1 MSVLVK
7 DRKES
12 KMLFIDKSREL
23 EEYTIEQCV
32 KFPKKY
38 TFSLANPLIDMA
50 RNICNLTIMA
60 NSTYPLNEEFKQK
73 KLEYLSDALCI
84 AKCFG
89 AQLEIAMH
97 RIQTFSGS
105 EEERGKEIKESIWE
119 HWTTLISDVL
129 NLVSKTKVAWEK
141 KFFLNSV

>member
-23 EEYTIEQCV
+23 EEYTIEQCI

-60 NSTYPLNEEFKQK
+60 NSTYPLNEGFKQK

-84 AKCFG
+84 VKCFG
-89 AQLEIAMH
+89 TQLEIAMN
-97 RIQTFSGS
+97 RIQIFSGN
-105 EEERGKEIKESIWE
+105 EEEKGKEIKESIWK
-119 HWTTLISDVL
+119 HWADLISDVL
-129 NLVSKTKVAWEK
+129 NLISKTKIAWEK
-141 KFFLNSV
+141 NFFPNSI